1 MMYLPVSLSNGKT
14 LNIIITKSSRAKQ
27 LWMKANIH
35 GIRVIVPLNYEIR
48 NVVSFIETKK
58 KWILK
63 AAEYYGE
70 FTEEN
75 GQTNINTAKIHF
87 LGTKYKLQII
97 KNRNS
102 SIIVS
107 RNLHTVTLHVLDER
121 NYKDDLKK
129 WYKDQTA
136 KIISERITVLNF
148 RLNLKYNKVRIRNQ
162 RSRWGSCSRKGNLN
176 FNLLLAALPPELIDY
191 IIIHELL
198 HLKEMNHSKK
208 FWQLVES
215 VDPDYKNHRELLHK
229 YGALIER

>member
-1 MMYLPVSLSNGKT
+1 MYLPVSLSNGKT

-27 LWMKANIH
+27 LRMKANVH
-35 GIRVIVPLNYEIR
+35 GISVIVPLNYEIR
-48 NVVSFIETKK
+48 NVVSFIESKK

-63 AAEYYGE
+63 TTEYYGK
-70 FTEEN
+70 FIEEN
-75 GQTNINTAKIHF
+75 GQTNFNTASIYF

-97 KNRNS
+97 KNRIS
-102 SIIVS
+102 SVIIS
-107 RNLHTVTLHVLDER
+107 DNLQTVTLHVLDKR
-121 NYKDDLKK
+121 KYKDDLKK

-136 KIISERITVLNF
+136 KIISERITALNC
-148 RLNLKYNKVRIRNQ
+148 RLNLTYNKVIIKNQ

-208 FWQLVES
+208 FWKLVET
-215 VDPDYKNHRELLHK
+215 VDPHYKNHRKLLHK
-229 YGALIER
+229 YGALIEI

>member
-27 LWMKANIH
+27 LRMKANVH

-48 NVVSFIETKK
+48 NVVSFIESKK

-63 AAEYYGE
+63 TTEYYGK
-70 FTEEN
+70 FIEEN
-75 GQTNINTAKIHF
+75 GQTNFNTASIYF

-97 KNRNS
+97 KNRIS
-102 SIIVS
+102 SIIIS
-107 RNLHTVTLHVLDER
+107 DNLQTVTLHVLDKR
-121 NYKDDLKK
+121 KYKDDLKK

-136 KIISERITVLNF
+136 KIISERITVLNC
-148 RLNLKYNKVRIRNQ
+148 RLNLTYNKVIIRNQ

-208 FWQLVES
+208 FWQLVET
-215 VDPDYKNHRELLHK
+215 VDPHYKNHRKLLHK